1 MAAPSSVAYRR
12 RQRPGCFEFNVPH
25 PDGTALAR
33 NLFETFEGKSS
44 QNSTHG
50 NFFFFF
56 SGLQLLWLASLE
68 IVECETSCGTR
79 MAAGGRAHL
88 HKINPR
94 VIPMELNA
102 ATIQT

>member
-1 MAAPSSVAYRR
+1 MAAMAAPSSVAYRR

-50 NFFFFF
+50 NFFVLLQWAAVAVVGFFRN
-56 SGLQLLWLASLE
+56 
-68 IVECETSCGTR
+68 CR
-79 MAAGGRAHL
+79 M
-88 HKINPR
+88 
-94 VIPMELNA
+94 
-102 ATIQT
+102 